1 MKYEEVVDLWL
12 VKLTVNGYSSNL
24 FINRV
29 NITKEE
35 RETILVSIKYLL
47 VDLKLSLNCRETGL
61 LLIA

>member
-1 MKYEEVVDLWL
+1 MKYEEVVDLWW
-12 VKLTVNGYSSNL
+12 VKFTVNGYNSNL

-47 VDLKLSLNCRETGL
+47 VDLQLSLNCRETGL

>member
-12 VKLTVNGYSSNL
+12 VKFTVNGYNSNL

-47 VDLKLSLNCRETGL
+47 VDPLLSLNCRETGL